1 MIKYTLTIHAKEEI
15 LKRGISLDIIE
26 ETLISP
32 LLVNEEPNNRKSY
45 QKVFKSSNE
54 KKYLIRVIVEVKNK
68 ELMVITAYRTSKIN
82 KYIKEA
88 Q

>member
-1 MIKYTLTIHAKEEI
+1 MIKYTLTIQAKEEI

-26 ETLISP
+26 EILISP
-32 LLVNEEPNNRKSY
+32 LLIKEELNNRKSY
-45 QKVFKSSNE
+45 QKVFKFLNE
-54 KKYLIRVIVEVKNK
+54 KKYLVRVIVEVRNK
-68 ELMVITAYRTSKIN
+68 ELMVITAYKTSKIN